1 MSEPVSRSDQP
12 DDEAPEPRRRS
23 PFLGVVG
30 GAGEAAGDAAGSAL
44 DAIAGLASGL
54 ANALEGVARDAT
66 GPACAA
72 GDEDCEERDER
83 REHS

>member
-1 MSEPVSRSDQP
+1 MSEPVSPPDQP
-12 DDEAPEPRRRS
+12 DDTAPEPRRRS

-44 DAIAGLASGL
+44 GAVAGLASGL

-66 GPACAA
+66 GAACAA
-72 GDEDCEERDER
+72 GDEDCEARDER